1 MARLAACRD
10 PGPDAALHA
19 LDFCE
24 ARVDQHLRRQG
35 GACAGAAADDDGFA
49 ERPSHSS
56 RPRTRRPHHLLG
68 EGSRCQAPHPR
79 RPPARCSSLCSRS
92 ARFRATS
99 HTAPCGRKGNMRRR
113 GSQPQPAGGGARQLE
128 EAGEGCGPPSSCG
141 ATVPRRV
148 HTPPCARPFVWLL
161 GCWEGLLLRNARHG
175 GGPGNATAHGAAHHC
190 ATGCVRHR
198 RPLSR

>member
-1 MARLAACRD
+1 MPYYQLYRL
-10 PGPDAALHA
+10 
-19 LDFCE
+19 
-24 ARVDQHLRRQG
+24 DQDTWMQV
-35 GACAGAAADDDGFA
+35 A
-49 ERPSHSS
+49 
-56 RPRTRRPHHLLG
+56 
-68 EGSRCQAPHPR
+68 
-79 RPPARCSSLCSRS
+79 SLCSPWSGSESWLLLTQRM
-92 ARFRATS
+92 FRVMDTDQDGLITFLDML
-99 HTAPCGRKGNMRRR
+99 HLLDMMCGGEVQRAAKLLYCLHLPGVVLKGE
-113 GSQPQPAGGGARQLE
+113 LE

-175 GGPGNATAHGAAHHC
+175 GGPGNATAHVAANHC